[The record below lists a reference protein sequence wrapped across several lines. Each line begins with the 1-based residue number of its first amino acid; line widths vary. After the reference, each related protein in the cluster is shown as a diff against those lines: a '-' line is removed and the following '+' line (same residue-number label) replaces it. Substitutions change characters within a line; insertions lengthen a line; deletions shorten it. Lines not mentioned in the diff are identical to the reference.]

1 VGQVDSSRW
10 LAYHPWGNYGEREME
25 NFKTWQVTYT
35 AELVSKHHINVALI
49 HEIIAKAL
57 RDNAGSIGYLVG
69 DDVTELNGDGDDR

>member
-1 VGQVDSSRW
+1 
-10 LAYHPWGNYGEREME
+10 ME

-35 AELVSKHHINVALI
+35 AELVSKHHINVALL

-69 DDVTELNGDGDDR
+69 EDTTDLQENDKNQNEK